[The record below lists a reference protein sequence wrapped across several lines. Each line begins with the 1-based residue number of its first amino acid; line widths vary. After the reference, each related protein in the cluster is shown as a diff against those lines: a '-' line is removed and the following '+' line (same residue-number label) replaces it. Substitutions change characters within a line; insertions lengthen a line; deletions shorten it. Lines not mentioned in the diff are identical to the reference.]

1 MYDDIDSSLS
11 DNSLEKVRLCG
22 IGTVGNTRYVR
33 SVELEPSGTGIPC
46 LNYTLCV
53 NGAFSPP
60 VQVEWSTDGQFAFNS
75 LFNTMTS
82 SSTVTADFFF
92 RYFRFTHRTC
102 GTAQSMAS
110 SIAMPPPTWA
120 DYYNREGT
128 AISITSLPT
137 SDGYRNLE
145 KVALGPG
152 YNPFGTTN
160 ALGIYI
166 IDCNNNALR
175 IRNCLI
181 RGTLLIKNPGT
192 GSVVSDAVDWAP
204 GTANLP
210 ALLVDGSFALRHVE
224 GTLSEVTHNVN
235 FNPSGM
241 TNSDNDKLDRY
252 PCRLQGLVY
261 ITDAA
266 TVGQVVLEPSFK
278 GHWYVVL

>member
-1 MYDDIDSSLS
+1 M
-11 DNSLEKVRLCG
+11 
-22 IGTVGNTRYVR
+22 
-33 SVELEPSGTGIPC
+33 
-46 LNYTLCV
+46 
-53 NGAFSPP
+53 
-60 VQVEWSTDGQFAFNS
+60 
-75 LFNTMTS
+75 
-82 SSTVTADFFF
+82 
-92 RYFRFTHRTC
+92 
-102 GTAQSMAS
+102 
-110 SIAMPPPTWA
+110 
-120 DYYNREGT
+120 
-128 AISITSLPT
+128 
-137 SDGYRNLE
+137 
-145 KVALGPG
+145 
-152 YNPFGTTN
+152 
-160 ALGIYI
+160 
-166 IDCNNNALR
+166 
-175 IRNCLI
+175 I

>member
-1 MYDDIDSSLS
+1 MWYRDRGD
-11 DNSLEKVRLCG
+11 
-22 IGTVGNTRYVR
+22 TRYVR

-152 YNPFGTTN
+152 YNP
-160 ALGIYI
+160 
-166 IDCNNNALR
+166 
-175 IRNCLI
+175 
-181 RGTLLIKNPGT
+181 
-192 GSVVSDAVDWAP
+192 
-204 GTANLP
+204 
-210 ALLVDGSFALRHVE
+210 LVRPMRSGF
-224 GTLSEVTHNVN
+224 TLSTA
-235 FNPSGM
+235 
-241 TNSDNDKLDRY
+241 
-252 PCRLQGLVY
+252 
-261 ITDAA
+261 ITMHCVFAIA
-266 TVGQVVLEPSFK
+266 
-278 GHWYVVL
+278 